1 MAEKPPSE
9 GGNLSQFGSVED
21 AISKVDETRDYLP
34 LAEQY
39 LVPDDLTLPML
50 FFGSMI
56 NRCGSLHMAIARE
69 LREQN
74 PHAVFPLLRA
84 YSECAALLI
93 YVYDNVEYIEAL
105 TDRSSARRPGAPDR
119 LSVGKLVDYATKQAA
134 PGFKHAHGELSNLT
148 QFGSTAMWSPYVL
161 SDDSRLSSTSY
172 PQWKSEEQAMIAA
185 ALTLEVSEANHQLL
199 ENFGHRYLR
208 SGKRW
213 RGRASRWLRRTPG
226 RT

>member
-1 MAEKPPSE
+1 M
-9 GGNLSQFGSVED
+9 
-21 AISKVDETRDYLP
+21 
-34 LAEQY
+34 
-39 LVPDDLTLPML
+39 
-50 FFGSMI
+50 
-56 NRCGSLHMAIARE
+56 
-69 LREQN
+69 REQN

-93 YVYDNVEYIEAL
+93 YVYDNVDYIEAL
-105 TDRSSARRPGAPDR
+105 TDRSSEQRQDGPQR

-161 SDDSRLSSTSY
+161 SDDNRLPWTSH
-172 PQWKSEEQAMIAA
+172 PRWKSEEQAMIAA

-199 ENFGHRYLR
+199 ENFGDRYLR

-213 RGRASRWLRRTPG
+213 RGRASRWLRRAPG
-226 RT
+226 PP